1 VFLSLTKS
9 ITFRPE
15 PVRRSILTDVVA
27 DFVAFAR
34 ISLFLSTIS
43 KMKFA
48 ANSVSL
54 VDLALNFGRRGTK
67 AGCAKGRGIM
77 SDKVTVVDVTP
88 RDGLQNEANPVA
100 TQDKLRLIEKLVQ
113 AGIKQ
118 IQATSFVHPRWV
130 PQMADAEAVAAELGK
145 FPDVKF
151 SALVPNLKGYE
162 RAVAAGIRYHEF
174 VVAASDT
181 FNHKNLNRSGAQSLD
196 LLKEVTRRAKQD
208 GVEVR
213 VGVSTSFHCPFEGKI
228 CSRSLLSLLKAVR
241 EQSQWRI
248 ALCDTDGMAFPDQIT
263 ETVIL
268 LREELKLL
276 PCELVLHFHDTY
288 GRGLANAYAGLQAG
302 VREYDATTAGL
313 GGCPYCPGASGNL
326 ATEDLVALLH
336 GLGFETGI
344 DLEKLLDAAEFAIQF
359 SSHPYEG
366 HLLRA
371 HRAGAC
377 GVAAVPGNARPL

>member
-1 VFLSLTKS
+1 MGHQWGEGKG
-9 ITFRPE
+9 E
-15 PVRRSILTDVVA
+15 P
-27 DFVAFAR
+27 
-34 ISLFLSTIS
+34 
-43 KMKFA
+43 
-48 ANSVSL
+48 
-54 VDLALNFGRRGTK
+54 
-67 AGCAKGRGIM
+67 IM
-77 SDKVTVVDVTP
+77 SEKVTVVDVTP
-88 RDGLQNEANPVA
+88 RDGLQNEAKPV
-100 TQDKLRLIEKLVQ
+100 TTRDKLRLIEKLVQ
-113 AGIKQ
+113 AGIKE
-118 IQATSFVHPRWV
+118 IQATSFVHPHWV

-145 FPDVKF
+145 FPDVRF

-181 FNHKNLNRSGAQSLD
+181 FNHKNLNRSAAQSLD
-196 LLKEVTRRAKQD
+196 LLKEVTRKAEQD
-208 GVEVR
+208 GVEIR

-228 CSRSLLSLLKAVR
+228 SSSALLGLVKAVR

-248 ALCDTDGMAFPDQIT
+248 ALCDTDGMAFPDQVT
-263 ETVIL
+263 EAVIL

-276 PCELVLHFHDTY
+276 PGEFVLHFHDTY
-288 GRGLANAYAGLQAG
+288 GRGLANAYAGLKAG

-326 ATEDLVALLH
+326 ATEDLVAFLH
-336 GLGFETGI
+336 GMGFETGI

-359 SSHPYEG
+359 SSRPYEG

-377 GVAAVPGNARPL
+377 GVTSVPGNAGSI